1 MPTNYSANVQA
12 SHLNVWKNRLEM
24 IDIFPIPEGYKAY
37 KEKDTYLKFTAY
49 MQEYLSRMMSG
60 NRAKIPENNVWS
72 LNLSTMFQSNPL
84 PEDWWEHAMNVRKGG
99 NPENNPLAVYSQ
111 ITEEDKNAVNEAI
124 MPMYRAVKERFDR
137 RWFFEFFFNHAE
149 YTAERDTL
157 KAMEGLIMA
166 TTGQSV
172 KEIGE
177 ELKAHQEAH
186 KEDKN
191 TVKNRL
197 DSVDKIRQYMKNP
210 RKFRQKETDKINK
223 FNAKM
228 EKIYPSSYE
237 DMKREIPD
245 FADFERFGV
254 YNEGAE
260 SRGKEFYFKTAEKK
274 ADALVKNLS
283 DANEEEVVN
292 ANEKAAQNMPE
303 KPAAVQEPKVS
314 FNPVSAD
321 ISEKMGKYAFK
332 SDIIKALSKNLP
344 DMGISNIMSYEMKL
358 ELCVTDNNEFKDMI
372 KSVNEKFDNCIAE
385 NKDVKA
391 QMEETVKEIY
401 EFGKGVADKF
411 TYMEEDYKPDAA
423 RIFTNVIMSK
433 VTAAAIYPDKLGEFA
448 DNYLDK
454 KPESVKEGN
463 VASNNNDPKRENVFN
478 DKEHPFP
485 EDNFVSE
492 GDGIDEDDISFDAP
506 SMRSGK

>member
-24 IDIFPIPEGYKAY
+24 IDLFPIPEGYKAY

-60 NRAKIPENNVWS
+60 DASRAPQNNVWS
-72 LNLSTMFQSNPL
+72 YNLNSMFQSNPL

-99 NPENNPLAVYSQ
+99 NLENNPLAVYTQ
-111 ITEEDKNAVNEAI
+111 RTNEGKDAVNEAI

-172 KEIGE
+172 KDIQA
-177 ELKAHQEAH
+177 ELKAHQAEH

-191 TVKNRL
+191 VVKNRL

-210 RKFRQKETDKINK
+210 IKFRQKEIDKISK

-228 EKIYPSSYE
+228 EKIYPNSYE
-237 DMKREIPD
+237 DMQREIPD
-245 FADFERFGV
+245 FADFERFEDYKKDAV
-254 YNEGAE
+254 
-260 SRGKEFYFKTAEKK
+260 SRGKEYYFKTAEKN
-274 ADALVKNLS
+274 ADTLVQNLS
-283 DANEEEVVN
+283 DEKEEKVVN
-292 ANEKAAQNMPE
+292 ANEKAAQNMPKE
-303 KPAAVQEPKVS
+303 PAVVKEPKVS

-321 ISEKMGKYAFK
+321 ISKKMESHAIK
-332 SDIIKALSKNLP
+332 SDIIKSLMKNLP
-344 DMGISNIMSYEMKL
+344 DMGVSNPMTYEMNL
-358 ELCVTDNNEFKDMI
+358 ELYVTDNNEFKDMI

-485 EDNFVSE
+485 EDSFVSE
-492 GDGIDEDDISFDAP
+492 GDGIDESDVSFDAP
-506 SMRSGK
+506 SMRSRK

>member
-12 SHLNVWKNRLEM
+12 SHLDVWKNRLEM
-24 IDIFPIPEGYKAY
+24 MDLFPIPEGYKAY

-60 NRAKIPENNVWS
+60 DASRAPKNNVWS
-72 LNLSTMFQSNPL
+72 YNLNSMFQSNPL
-84 PEDWWEHAMNVRKGG
+84 PEDWWEHAMNVRKGA
-99 NPENNPLAVYSQ
+99 NPENNPLAVY
-111 ITEEDKNAVNEAI
+111 TKRTAEGKDAVNEAI

-172 KEIGE
+172 KDIQA
-177 ELKAHQEAH
+177 ELKAHQTEH
-186 KEDKN
+186 KEDKK

-197 DSVDKIRQYMKNP
+197 DSVDRLRQYMKNP
-210 RKFRQKETDKINK
+210 RKFRQKEIDKINK

-228 EKIYPSSYE
+228 EKIYPNSYE
-237 DMKREIPD
+237 DMQREIPD
-245 FADFERFGV
+245 FADFERFEV

-260 SRGKEFYFKTAEKK
+260 YRGKGFYFKTAEKK
-274 ADALVKNLS
+274 ADTLVKNLS
-283 DANEEEVVN
+283 DAKEEKVVN
-292 ANEKAAQNMPE
+292 ASEEAAQNMPE
-303 KPAAVQEPKVS
+303 KPAVVQEPKVS

-332 SDIIKALSKNLP
+332 SDIIKSLSKNLP
-344 DMGISNIMSYEMKL
+344 DMGVSNPMMFEMKL
-358 ELCVTDNNEFKDMI
+358 ETYVTDSNEFKAMI
-372 KSVNEKFDNCIAE
+372 KSVNEKFDKCIAE
-385 NKDVKA
+385 NNDVKA

-411 TYMEEDYKPDAA
+411 TFMEEDNKPDAA

-433 VTAAAIYPDKLGEFA
+433 VTAAAIYPDQLGEFA

-454 KPESVKEGN
+454 KPESVNKDNG
-463 VASNNNDPKRENVFN
+463 PKRENVFN

-485 EDNFVSE
+485 EDSFDSE
-492 GDGIDEDDISFDAP
+492 DNSIDEEDISFGAP
-506 SMRSGK
+506 TMSSRK

>member
-12 SHLNVWKNRLEM
+12 SHLDVWKNRLEM
-24 IDIFPIPEGYKAY
+24 MDLFPIPEGYKAY

-60 NRAKIPENNVWS
+60 DASRAPKNNVWS
-72 LNLSTMFQSNPL
+72 YNLNSMFQSNPL
-84 PEDWWEHAMNVRKGG
+84 PEDWWEHAMNVRKGE
-99 NPENNPLAVYSQ
+99 NLENNPLAVY
-111 ITEEDKNAVNEAI
+111 TKRTVEGKDAVNEAI

-172 KEIGE
+172 KDIKA

-186 KEDKN
+186 KEDKK

-197 DSVDKIRQYMKNP
+197 DSVDRLRQYMKNP
-210 RKFRQKETDKINK
+210 KKFRQKEIDKINK
-223 FNAKM
+223 FNSKM
-228 EKIYPSSYE
+228 EKIYPNSYE
-237 DMKREIPD
+237 DMQREIPN
-245 FADFERFGV
+245 FADLERFEV

-260 SRGKEFYFKTAEKK
+260 SRGKGYYFKTAEKK
-274 ADALVKNLS
+274 ADTLVKNLS
-283 DANEEEVVN
+283 DSNEEKVVN
-292 ANEKAAQNMPE
+292 ANEKAAQNMP
-303 KPAAVQEPKVS
+303 KGPAVVQEPKVS

-321 ISEKMGKYAFK
+321 ISKKMENRAFK
-332 SDIIKALSKNLP
+332 AEIINSLSKNLP
-344 DMGISNIMSYEMKL
+344 DMGISNTMMFEMKL
-358 ELCVTDNNEFKDMI
+358 ELYVTDNNEFKDMI
-372 KSVNEKFDNCIAE
+372 KSVNEKFDKCIAE

-411 TYMEEDYKPDAA
+411 TFMEEDNKPDAA

-433 VTAAAIYPDKLGEFA
+433 VTAAAIYPDQLGEFA

-454 KPESVKEGN
+454 KPESV
-463 VASNNNDPKRENVFN
+463 NNDNGPKRENVFN
-478 DKEHPFP
+478 DKDRPFP
-485 EDNFVSE
+485 DNNFVSG
-492 GDGIDEDDISFDAP
+492 GDSIDENDISIAAT
-506 SMRSGK
+506 SMNAKR

>member
-24 IDIFPIPEGYKAY
+24 IDLFPIPEGYKAY

-84 PEDWWEHAMNVRKGG
+84 PENWWEHAMNVRKGG

-111 ITEEDKNAVNEAI
+111 RTEEDKNAVNEAI

-210 RKFRQKETDKINK
+210 RKFRRKEIDKINK

-228 EKIYPSSYE
+228 VKMYPSSYE
-237 DMKREIPD
+237 DMQREIPD
-245 FADFERFGV
+245 FADFERFKV
-254 YNEGAE
+254 YNEDAE
-260 SRGKEFYFKTAEKK
+260 SRGKGYYFKTAEKK
-274 ADALVKNLS
+274 ADTLVKNLS
-283 DANEEEVVN
+283 DANEEKVVN
-292 ANEKAAQNMPE
+292 ANEEAVQNMPE
-303 KPAAVQEPKVS
+303 EPAVVHEPKVS

-321 ISEKMGKYAFK
+321 IRKKMENRAFK

-344 DMGISNIMSYEMKL
+344 DMGISNTMMYEMNL
-358 ELCVTDNNEFKDMI
+358 ELYVTDNNKFTAMI
-372 KSVNEKFDNCIAE
+372 NSVNEKFDKCIAE

-411 TYMEEDYKPDAA
+411 TYMEEENKPDAA
-423 RIFTNVIMSK
+423 RIFTNVIMSM
-433 VTAAAIYPDKLGEFA
+433 VTAAAIYPDQLGEFA

-454 KPESVKEGN
+454 KPESVNKDNGPE
-463 VASNNNDPKRENVFN
+463 RENVFN
-478 DKEHPFP
+478 DKDRPFP
-485 EDNFVSE
+485 DNSFVSE
-492 GDGIDEDDISFDAP
+492 GDSIDENDISIAAT
-506 SMRSGK
+506 SMNAKR